1 MMIGSVALPIRT
13 VIVDDEPPAR
23 TRLRSLLEQ
32 DSEIEIVA
40 ECADGAGTI
49 AAIQQLKPALLF
61 LDIEMPDG
69 NGLEVL
75 NSLQWVPATIF
86 VTAHRDYAVSAF
98 EACALDYLLKPFTR
112 SRFATVLARAKE
124 QIMRNSLQ
132 NLPEDDAAL
141 QSFARAPA
149 DLLIVKAG
157 GKLVFVRT
165 SELRWIE
172 AEKDYARLHL
182 RRGSHFIRETMANL
196 QNRLDPL
203 VFVRIHRST
212 IVNINEISEVSP
224 LAGSD
229 CNVLLRDG
237 TELTLSRRYRA
248 ELDRFWSRERL
259 IGGASPL
266 SNKGHL
272 DRPSPAA
279 SSRATRSP
287 TS

>member
-1 MMIGSVALPIRT
+1 MMAAAGVLPIRT

-23 TRLRSLLEQ
+23 TRLRSLLEE
-32 DSEIEIVA
+32 DPEIEIVA
-40 ECADGAGTI
+40 ECDDGARAI
-49 AAIQQLKPALLF
+49 AAIQQLKPTLVF

-75 NSLQWVPATIF
+75 NTLHWLPATIF

-112 SRFATVLARAKE
+112 ARFATVLARAKQQLALKAQRE
-124 QIMRNSLQ
+124 FLK
-132 NLPEDDAAL
+132 EDAAPHAA
-141 QSFARAPA
+141 ARAPA
-149 DLLIVKAG
+149 DLLILRAA

-165 SELRWIE
+165 SELRWIQ

-182 RRGSHFIRETMANL
+182 RRGSHFIRDTMANL
-196 QNRLDPL
+196 QHRLDPF

-212 IVNINEISEVSP
+212 IVNINEISEVTP

-237 TELTLSRRYRA
+237 TELTLSRRYRPA
-248 ELDRFWSRERL
+248 LDRFWGRDMISKVDH
-259 IGGASPL
+259 S
-266 SNKGHL
+266 
-272 DRPSPAA
+272 SPAKRHQD
-279 SSRATRSP
+279 SSDSTG
-287 TS
+287 

>member
-1 MMIGSVALPIRT
+1 MMAGVAVIPIRT

-23 TRLRSLLEQ
+23 TRLRSLLA
-32 DSEIEIVA
+32 DDPEIEIVA
-40 ECADGAGTI
+40 ECDDGSKAI
-49 AAIQQLKPALLF
+49 AAIQQLKPALVF

-75 NSLQWVPATIF
+75 NSLHWLPATIF

-112 SRFATVLARAKE
+112 SRFATVLARAKQ
-124 QIMRNSLQ
+124 QIALNAQHEFLK
-132 NLPEDDAAL
+132 EDAPPHAA
-141 QSFARAPA
+141 ARAPA
-149 DLLIVKAG
+149 DLLILRAA

-165 SELRWIE
+165 SELRWIQ

-196 QNRLDPL
+196 QSRLDPF

-212 IVNINEISEVSP
+212 IVNINEISEVTP

-237 TELTLSRRYRA
+237 TELTLSRRYRPA
-248 ELDRFWSRERL
+248 LDRFWGREMVT
-259 IGGASPL
+259 GGDSSLHARSYRESSNSP
-266 SNKGHL
+266 G
-272 DRPSPAA
+272 
-279 SSRATRSP
+279 
-287 TS
+287 